1 MVHSSFKI
9 IGTGSRMSRSKAL
22 RNDPG
27 DAILSCLRVFDDFE
41 VK

>member
-1 MVHSSFKI
+1 MAIGDKL

-22 RNDPG
+22 RNDPER
-27 DAILSCLRVFDDFE
+27 AILSCLRIFDDFE